1 MLSMDCAIQ
10 GWWSASIAL
19 APAPVQVAPRGV
31 CAGRGTAGA
40 AAAAAGRPT
49 DGPASG
55 RAPARTWRH
64 MLDDDPA
71 AEAIE
76 LLLVL
81 NL

>member
-1 MLSMDCAIQ
+1 MRACTRA
-10 GWWSASIAL
+10 
-19 APAPVQVAPRGV
+19 VVAARACGGV
-31 CAGRGTAGA
+31 CVLARGPRAAAA

-71 AEAIE
+71 DEAIE